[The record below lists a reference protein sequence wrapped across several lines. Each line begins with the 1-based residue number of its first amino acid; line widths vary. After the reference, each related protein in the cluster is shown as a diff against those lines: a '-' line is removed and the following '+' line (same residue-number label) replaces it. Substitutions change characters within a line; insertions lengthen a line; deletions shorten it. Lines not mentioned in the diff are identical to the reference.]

1 LFRDFFPAAKTGIHQ
16 TCLNEQLQ
24 LGVIW
29 FNIIHLDIRAKILVE
44 ADSAITDPVCRATAL
59 GVAIAC
65 GFEVHKPVLLRDFF
79 PPVHIHLL
87 AIIREIG
94 WLREE
99 DTYLQKYNIRT
110 RVLVSVGRGEGIFIP
125 I

>member
-1 LFRDFFPAAKTGIHQ
+1 
-16 TCLNEQLQ
+16 
-24 LGVIW
+24 VIW
-29 FNIIHLDIRAKILVE
+29 FNVIPLEIRVEKLVE
-44 ADSAITDPVCRATAL
+44 ADSAITGTVSRATAL
-59 GVAIAC
+59 GVALAC
-65 GFEVHKPVLLRDFF
+65 GFEAHKPVLLRDIF

-87 AIIREIG
+87 AVIREIG
-94 WLREE
+94 WLSEE